1 MVQSANILAYQVIIF
16 TPRHSISGEIVLR
29 EKRLSDHINDR
40 ADSAIFLR
48 NVSISRLEEPG
59 MVLQR
64 LMNAVI
70 PKHGIILLFEPP
82 QQVAPPSQ
90 RFFTYVETVKN
101 DVFLI
106 VDCMEVRGIL
116 HTKGSVDVRR
126 YLANLPETF
135 LPITQASVLFGASY
149 KLVLNQDT
157 ILVNSQHIRV
167 LGQSQP
173 EATPTT
179 AASSQPIVP

>member
-1 MVQSANILAYQVIIF
+1 MVQSANIIAYQVIIF
-16 TPRHSISGEIVLR
+16 TPRHSISGEIALR

-40 ADSAIFLR
+40 ADSSIFLR

-59 MVLQR
+59 TILHK

-70 PKHGIILLFEPP
+70 PKHGIVLLFEPP
-82 QQVAPPSQ
+82 QQAAPPSQ
-90 RFFTYVETVKN
+90 RFFTYVETVKT
-101 DVFLI
+101 DVFLV
-106 VDCMEVRGIL
+106 VDRMEVRGIL

-126 YLANLPETF
+126 YLANLPDTF
-135 LPITQASVLFGASY
+135 LPITQASVLFGTSY

-157 ILVNSQHIRV
+157 ILVNSQHIRI

-173 EATPTT
+173 DLTTTGAT
-179 AASSQPIVP
+179 SQPIIP